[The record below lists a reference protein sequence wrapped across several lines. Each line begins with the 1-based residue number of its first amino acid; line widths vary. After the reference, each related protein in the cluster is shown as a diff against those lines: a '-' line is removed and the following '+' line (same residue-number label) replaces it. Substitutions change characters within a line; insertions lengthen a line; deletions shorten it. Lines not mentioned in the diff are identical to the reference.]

1 MGTSGSFGGSKTGLV
16 PSWVNDA
23 PTNPAGV
30 PDSAPGDGAG
40 GPDGPA
46 VPASP
51 AAYPPIPKP
60 LPGVSLQ
67 SARKNIT
74 RGARNSDGA
83 PIKRGASQYVSSR
96 GGGHGAARQMKS
108 SKTAVGGIARFANSF
123 VNEGPTETLKKFNLA
138 RLAGA
143 PASEVFVALTDM
155 LCPPGG
161 TIDESLARDAML
173 ETIVDLTTA
182 GIGDFDALTS
192 QDLEEFFMGVIS
204 RSIEGKI
211 LNEVGANSIRLPES
225 IDDVWRAQRILHEFV
240 HGCVQD
246 RFNASGKSLAQLSGK
261 EVDDF
266 VSDLYSAAFDL
277 MKTLGENQ

>member
-1 MGTSGSFGGSKTGLV
+1 
-16 PSWVNDA
+16 
-23 PTNPAGV
+23 
-30 PDSAPGDGAG
+30 
-40 GPDGPA
+40 
-46 VPASP
+46 
-51 AAYPPIPKP
+51 
-60 LPGVSLQ
+60 
-67 SARKNIT
+67 
-74 RGARNSDGA
+74 
-83 PIKRGASQYVSSR
+83 
-96 GGGHGAARQMKS
+96 
-108 SKTAVGGIARFANSF
+108 
-123 VNEGPTETLKKFNLA
+123 
-138 RLAGA
+138 
-143 PASEVFVALTDM
+143 
-155 LCPPGG
+155 
-161 TIDESLARDAML
+161 ML